1 MAYNKSQIDRIGN
14 LLVYITSK
22 LGAIPKTKLLKL
34 IYIVEEESIK
44 KGGTQFT
51 DLSYTYLP
59 MGPVSTF
66 VNTQISKKRKE
77 LLDFIDIQEKGKTTL
92 ISSRIA
98 FSDNE
103 FSKFDIELMDD
114 VLTKFGNWK
123 IPDLIE
129 YTHREGSPWKKIHD
143 EFEQAPPANK
153 RTLNMFVLLNQQDV
167 NTHLKDIANEEN
179 AFMTYLKN

>member
-34 IYIVEEESIK
+34 IYIIEEESIK

-66 VNTQISKKRKE
+66 VNTQIVKKREPLCNFINVEMKGKAAIISPKSSFNDDE
-77 LLDFIDIQEKGKTTL
+77 FSDFDIQ
-92 ISSRIA
+92 
-98 FSDNE
+98 
-103 FSKFDIELMDD
+103 LMDE
-114 VLTKFGNWK
+114 VLHKFGSWK
-123 IPDLIE
+123 AKDLID
-129 YTHREGSPWKKIHD
+129 YTHREGSPWKKID
-143 EFEQAPPANK
+143 NDYQQNPPADK
-153 RTLNMFVLLNQQDV
+153 RTLDMSILLNQKGVDSR
-167 NTHLKDIANEEN
+167 LKNIAEEEN
-179 AFMTYLKN
+179 AFIHYLKN

>member
-34 IYIVEEESIK
+34 IYIIEEESIK

-66 VNTQISKKRKE
+66 VNTQI
-77 LLDFIDIQEKGKTTL
+77 
-92 ISSRIA
+92 
-98 FSDNE
+98 
-103 FSKFDIELMDD
+103 
-114 VLTKFGNWK
+114 
-123 IPDLIE
+123 
-129 YTHREGSPWKKIHD
+129 
-143 EFEQAPPANK
+143 NK
-153 RTLNMFVLLNQQDV
+153 RREPLFNFINIQAHG
-167 NTHLKDIANEEN
+167 N
-179 AFMTYLKN
+179 